1 MRHPVIYLLIA
12 AAVLAV
18 STAQA
23 EKLYKWVGKD
33 GKVSYQ
39 DRPPPADADVVQER
53 DLSVRRT
60 GSSAGTDEA
69 SDAAQNFPVVLYTVP
84 NCSPCDEARTYLK
97 KRRIP
102 FSEKNVGNNP
112 VLQKEMIA
120 KVGQLSVPTITVGSK
135 VMNGYVRSL
144 LAGELDQAGYP
155 KEGKA
160 EGKAEGEEEGGQ
172 ANEQE
177 VVPEENTTP

>member
-1 MRHPVIYLLIA
+1 MRHPVIFMLIIA
-12 AAVLAV
+12 ALAV

-39 DRPPPADADVVQER
+39 DRPPPADAATVQEK
-53 DLSVRRT
+53 DLSARR
-60 GSSAGTDEA
+60 GSGAVGSDEA
-69 SDAAQNFPVVLYTVP
+69 SDAVKNFPVVLYTVS
-84 NCSPCDEARTYLK
+84 NCNSCDDARSYLK

-120 KVGQLSVPTITVGSK
+120 KVGQLSVPTIMVGSK
-135 VMNGYVRSL
+135 IMSGYVQSL

-155 KEGKA
+155 KEGK
-160 EGKAEGEEEGGQ
+160 EGVEQVSEEEPP
-172 ANEQE
+172 QE
-177 VVPEENTTP
+177 EAPPEENPTP

>member
-69 SDAAQNFPVVLYTVP
+69 SDAVQNFPVVLYTVP
-84 NCSPCDEARTYLK
+84 NCGSCDEARTYLK
-97 KRRIP
+97 KRRVP
-102 FSEKNVGNNP
+102 FSEKNVGKNAA
-112 VLQKEMIA
+112 LQKEMIE

-135 VMNGYVRSL
+135 VMSGYNQSL

-155 KEGKA
+155 KESK
-160 EGKAEGEEEGGQ
+160 EEGEQAGQ
-172 ANEQE
+172 ENA
-177 VVPEENTTP
+177 PAEENATP